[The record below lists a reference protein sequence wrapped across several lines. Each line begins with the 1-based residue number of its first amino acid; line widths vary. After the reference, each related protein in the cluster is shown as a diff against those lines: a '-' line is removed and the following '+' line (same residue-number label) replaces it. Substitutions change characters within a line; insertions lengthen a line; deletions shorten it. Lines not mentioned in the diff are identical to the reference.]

1 MNIQLISKNK
11 LKVTLSCEDLKGLGI
26 SYDSLDYSD
35 PHTKEVLLHILGKAK
50 SQAGFSPGRQKLFI
64 QVYPSSQNGCV
75 IYFTPLFDKSPTIR
89 RYRVKHT
96 IGEPA
101 IYRFSQ
107 VDTVIDASV
116 KLFRQMGHRVYKS
129 SLYRL
134 GQSYYL
140 AIYPLDGPR
149 GKTAGFLSEYAP
161 LAGRGSL
168 FVSYLEEHGR
178 VIVENRAIDILSY
191 YLS

>member
-1 MNIQLISKNK
+1 M
-11 LKVTLSCEDLKGLGI
+11 
-26 SYDSLDYSD
+26 
-35 PHTKEVLLHILGKAK
+35 
-50 SQAGFSPGRQKLFI
+50 
-64 QVYPSSQNGCV
+64 
-75 IYFTPLFDKSPTIR
+75 
-89 RYRVKHT
+89 
-96 IGEPA
+96 
-101 IYRFSQ
+101 
-107 VDTVIDASV
+107 DTVIDASV